1 MNKVLGIVLILAGL
15 WLGYVGVSKLTNN
28 TNQINFLGIKI
39 DASNEKGQTKGIIY
53 LVGALALCAGGYVAI
68 QKSGSRA

>member
-15 WLGYVGVSKLTNN
+15 WLGYVGANKLTNN

-53 LVGALALCAGGYVAI
+53 LVGALALCAGGFVAI

>member
-15 WLGYVGVSKLTNN
+15 WLGYVGASKLTNN

-53 LVGALALCAGGYVAI
+53 LVGALALCAGGFVAI